1 MTAAGCD
8 YWTMAQLDAQPR
20 QAQYIRHGGKNPRSI
35 AIVDDDPSV
44 LKALARLLGTRS
56 FATKTYLSAP
66 QFLASLAEG
75 LPDCL
80 IADLQM
86 PEMTGLELQLTLAR
100 QGVQIPIIIIT
111 AHDEAGMRE
120 RCRSGRRHRLP
131 GKAGQRHVA
140 VRGHRCCQQMI
151 RRLAGLQR
159 MPLGRQAASMESIG
173 RIHRGS
179 SRWGTPAAQSSGRRT
194 EVKTIRAAERRHHL
208 ERRRR
213 RRINIEWLLRT
224 Q

>member
-1 MTAAGCD
+1 
-8 YWTMAQLDAQPR
+8 MAQLDARPNKFNIDVM
-20 QAQYIRHGGKNPRSI
+20 AKNPRSI

-66 QFLASLAEG
+66 QFLAALPEG

-86 PEMTGLELQLTLAR
+86 PEMTGLELQFALAR

-120 RCRSGRRHRLP
+120 RCRSAGAIAYLAKP
-131 GKAGQRHVA
+131 VSDTSLFAAIDSAGK
-140 VRGHRCCQQMI
+140 
-151 RRLAGLQR
+151 
-159 MPLGRQAASMESIG
+159 
-173 RIHRGS
+173 
-179 SRWGTPAAQSSGRRT
+179 
-194 EVKTIRAAERRHHL
+194 
-208 ERRRR
+208 
-213 RRINIEWLLRT
+213 
-224 Q
+224 